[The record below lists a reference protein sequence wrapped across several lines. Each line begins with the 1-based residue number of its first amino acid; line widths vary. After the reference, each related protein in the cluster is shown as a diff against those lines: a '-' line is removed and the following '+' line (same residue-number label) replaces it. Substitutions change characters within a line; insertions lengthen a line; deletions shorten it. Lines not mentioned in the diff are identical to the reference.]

1 MLLHTHTQGAK
12 RIVKVLYWLRKH
24 TTNTKLCRWLEK
36 KMAAKSG
43 GYAYNDFIRAFYKEE
58 HGLEIG
64 YGTYGGCWNNS
75 SMWWSNV
82 KIGNY
87 CSFAQNIT
95 AMTANHRMH
104 WFSTHPCLANPM
116 YGAILYDC
124 YPDDGQKHG
133 LEICNDVWI
142 GMNVTILSG
151 CKKIGN
157 GAIVGAGSV
166 VTHDVPPYAIVAGN
180 PARVLRYRFD
190 EETIK
195 KLEATKWW
203 NLKLDELKK
212 IAPELHEI
220 ASKSEKYEKYNH

>member
-1 MLLHTHTQGAK
+1 MDKKLLNQQPFAVRMLYK
-12 RIVKVLYWLRKH
+12 LRKH

-43 GYAYNDFIRAFYKEE
+43 GYAYNDFIRAFYREE

-75 SMWWSNV
+75 SLWRGNM

-87 CSFAQNIT
+87 CSFATGINAIT
-95 AMTANHRMH
+95 TNHRIH
-104 WFSTHPCLANPM
+104 WFSTHPCLANE
-116 YGAILYDC
+116 YFGGILYKG

-142 GMNVTILSG
+142 ATNVLILPG

-195 KLEATKWW
+195 KLEATEWW
-203 NLKLDELKK
+203 NLKLDKLKE
-212 IAPELHEI
+212 IAPKLQGI
-220 ASKSEKYEKYNH
+220 VGVKSK